1 MIVGIDQ
8 LIEVVEQNGIKNF
21 EVRSSQ
27 GDSNTT
33 QLRTSDE
40 QTPDQKINLLRSVMA
55 NNYGKFYLIG
65 YDSQTQ
71 NKGRIA
77 LEFLIR
83 EDVKSPSYAP
93 SVAGIGAPEGYVSKS
108 EVQQMIDNVKLSNQ
122 VSNLEKDLADLKKE
136 KKELETPV
144 NEFFRNLAPIASA
157 LVAGFMKKGAV
168 APAAVPASIGE
179 MDADEAMD
187 ADEVVVMQQRLQD
200 LLQRWLQ
207 NDRDAIDLIEKIVN
221 LCETNRGTYDMAK
234 GMLNN
239 M

>member
-8 LIEVVEQNGIKNF
+8 LIEAVEQNDIKNF

-33 QLRTSDE
+33 QLRTSDD
-40 QTPDQKINLLRSVMA
+40 QTHDQKINLLRSVMS

-77 LEFLIR
+77 IEFLIR

-93 SVAGIGAPEGYVSKS
+93 SVAGMVAPEGYVSKS

-136 KKELETPV
+136 KKELEAPV

-168 APAAVPASIGE
+168 APVPASIGE
-179 MDADEAMD
+179 MDADEEMN
-187 ADEVVVMQQRLQD
+187 ADEVVVMQQRVQD

-221 LCETNRGTYDMAK
+221 LCETNRVNYDMAK

>member
-8 LIEVVEQNGIKNF
+8 LIEAVEQDGIKNF

-33 QLRTSDE
+33 QLRTSDD
-40 QTPDQKINLLRSVMA
+40 QTHDQKINLLRSVMA

-71 NKGRIA
+71 NKGRIS

-83 EDVKSPSYAP
+83 EEVKSPSYAP
-93 SVAGIGAPEGYVSKS
+93 SVAGMVAPEGYVSKS

-136 KKELETPV
+136 KKELEAPV

-179 MDADEAMD
+179 MDADEEMN

-221 LCETNRGTYDMAK
+221 LCETNRGTYDIAK